1 MSTIKLS
8 SKEVFLWEFDR
19 DLAISFKKVSAITT
33 CPLYSMSAIDTFDCN
48 NIIITLANII
58 MSEFLISTFV
68 DLRAQQL
75 VILSF
80 LTGART

>member
-1 MSTIKLS
+1 
-8 SKEVFLWEFDR
+8 
-19 DLAISFKKVSAITT
+19 
-33 CPLYSMSAIDTFDCN
+33 MSAIDTFDCN